1 MGVQKVNKLQL
12 SSHYID
18 VHQIVSGSSSQN
30 SEKFTHFMMLNL
42 EHEIILLT
50 CAGNVV
56 VLVVAV
62 VSSVIVLV
70 VGIAI
75 GVYIWKQRYIQKKRR
90 GK

>member
-1 MGVQKVNKLQL
+1 
-12 SSHYID
+12 
-18 VHQIVSGSSSQN
+18 
-30 SEKFTHFMMLNL
+30 MMLSL